1 MLALVRFACRLQHER
16 QVVHLYVL
24 RLQPISA
31 ASDDDMAVVKMSGKR
46 TPLRVTASAARM
58 SPAIAASA
66 SISPSPLLPGIANKK
81 QVCTRS
87 SAVQENGR
95 VAAVFRTLRCSLVK
109 GGCEKPPVKVLCE
122 GPKAITFTREVRATS
137 ILSHDRCGPS
147 APIVHA
153 PSCVRT
159 KLTFARTFTTRSS
172 SKMPFMNIPSFVV

>member
-1 MLALVRFACRLQHER
+1 MDGHLVCKKTYTHCLHKFEL
-16 QVVHLYVL
+16 
-24 RLQPISA
+24 
-31 ASDDDMAVVKMSGKR
+31 MSGKR

-66 SISPSPLLPGIANKK
+66 SISPSPLPGIANKK

-109 GGCEKPPVKVLCE
+109 GGCEKPPVKVLRE
-122 GPKAITFTREVRATS
+122 GPEAITFTREVRATS

-153 PSCVRT
+153 PSCART
-159 KLTFARTFTTRSS
+159 KLTFDRTFPTRT
-172 SKMPFMNIPSFVV
+172 